1 MFAGGRLGST
11 GPVKERTSKAWQ
23 AKVSVEAL
31 TIAAVV
37 QGGAPALRSLY
48 SSGVSV
54 QDFPIYEE
62 EWTWIENRLGRRK
75 VVNRRVFTETF
86 PDFEW
91 RMPRESLSDL
101 ASSLKEE
108 RAFDELNSIV
118 QTLAEGVTKDNA
130 VELAVDMRDKLTML
144 TRKHAPLDDIDLDEW
159 ITVAEEMR
167 QGMILAKQGM
177 TLGVLTGDP
186 WLDHH
191 LGGFLPG
198 QFIEVLGRTGEGKS
212 YKMVAFGWAAKKQA
226 KNVGIFSPEQ
236 NAHETRCRYHTLASA
251 DPKVKLDLGIRHS
264 FRNRAL
270 MQRQGFNPKAYQR
283 FLEYMRAMPGSVH
296 LLAGTGMKERMGVSY
311 IEDRI
316 VELELDLVLV
326 DPIYLLKPVRIHR
339 EGNTW
344 QETAWIAESLHVL
357 SERYAVP
364 IVFSNQAHEGDSIR
378 AREDAPHKSGGF
390 GSKALNHLSDYVL
403 GVKHVSEERR
413 LIMRC
418 SKSRFGA
425 AFRYEVYFDAN
436 TGVTKYDNA
445 PDWNYYDEGLADA
458 EAIENEIL
466 ETANGNR
473 ATATNGKRPYDR
485 RQHHRE
491 RGAEAK

>member
-1 MFAGGRLGST
+1 M
-11 GPVKERTSKAWQ
+11 
-23 AKVSVEAL
+23 SVEVL
-31 TIAAVV
+31 TIAAIVNE
-37 QGGAPALRSLY
+37 GAPALRKLY
-48 SSGVSV
+48 SAGVSV
-54 QDFPIYEE
+54 QDFPVWEE
-62 EWTWIENRLGRRK
+62 EFRWIENRLGRRK
-75 VVNRRVFTETF
+75 TLNRRIFTERF

-91 RMPRESLSDL
+91 SLPRESIADL
-101 ASSLKEE
+101 ASELKEE
-108 RAFDELNSIV
+108 RAFEEVNTIL
-118 QTLAEGVTKDNA
+118 QTLAENVTKDNA
-130 VELAVDMRDKLTML
+130 VDLAIEMRDKLTAV

-159 ITVAEEMR
+159 EIVMEEMR

-177 TLGVLTGDP
+177 SLGVLTGDP

-212 YKMVAFGWAAKKQA
+212 YKMVAFGWAAKKQQ

-251 DPKVKLDLGIRHS
+251 DPKVKLDLGLKHS

-270 MQRQGFNPKAYQR
+270 MHRQGFNPKAYQR
-283 FLEYMRAMPGSVH
+283 FLEYMREMPGNVH
-296 LLAGTGMKERMGVSY
+296 LLAGTGMKDRMGVGY

-357 SERYAVP
+357 SERYSVP
-364 IVFSNQAHEGDSIR
+364 IVFSNQAHEGDSLR

-458 EAIENEIL
+458 EDIEAAVL
-466 ETANGNR
+466 EEAR
-473 ATATNGKRPYDR
+473 ARKG
-485 RQHHRE
+485 
-491 RGAEAK
+491 

>member
-1 MFAGGRLGST
+1 M
-11 GPVKERTSKAWQ
+11 
-23 AKVSVEAL
+23 SVEAL

-37 QGGAPALRSLY
+37 NEGAPALRKLY
-48 SSGVSV
+48 SAGVSV
-54 QDFPIYEE
+54 QDFPIWEE
-62 EWTWIENRLGRRK
+62 EFRWVENRLGRRK
-75 VVNRRVFTETF
+75 PLNRRVFTQRF

-91 RMPRESLSDL
+91 SLPRESIADL
-101 ASSLKEE
+101 ASELKDE
-108 RAFDELNSIV
+108 RAFEEINTIV
-118 QTLAEGVTKDNA
+118 QTLAENVTKDNA
-130 VELAVDMRDKLTML
+130 IELAAEMRDKLTTV
-144 TRKHAPLDDIDLDEW
+144 TRHHAPLSDIDLDEW
-159 ITVAEEMR
+159 EMVMEEMR

-212 YKMVAFGWAAKKQA
+212 YKMTAFGWAAKKQH

-251 DPKVKLDLGIRHS
+251 DPKVKIDLGLKHS

-270 MQRQGFNPKAYQR
+270 MHRQGFNLKAYQR
-283 FLEYMRAMPGSVH
+283 FMEYMRDTPGNVH
-296 LLAGTGMKERMGVSY
+296 LLAGTGAKDKMGVGY

-357 SERYAVP
+357 SERYSVP

-378 AREDAPHKSGGF
+378 AKEDAPHKSGGF

-458 EAIENEIL
+458 EDIEAAVL
-466 ETANGNR
+466 EEAR
-473 ATATNGKRPYDR
+473 ARKG
-485 RQHHRE
+485 
-491 RGAEAK
+491 